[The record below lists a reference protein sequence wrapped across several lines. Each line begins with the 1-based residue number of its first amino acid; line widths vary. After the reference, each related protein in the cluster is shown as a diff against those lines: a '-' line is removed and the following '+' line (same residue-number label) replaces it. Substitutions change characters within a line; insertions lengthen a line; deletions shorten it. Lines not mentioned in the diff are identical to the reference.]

1 MEVHHPHHITHKKQ
15 WKEYLIE
22 FIMLFTAVTLGFFAE
37 NYRERVIESHK
48 EKEYMQTMIVDLK
61 EDIDR
66 IQNSIETTSIKV
78 RAMDSLIRNIYAKP
92 YTDSSIRTLYY
103 LYRRY
108 MGSATDVSFSRRTI
122 NQLINSGNL
131 RLIRNMAISDSIVN
145 YDINTDRIVRQY
157 SVFHDQYQQ
166 KARELSNQIFDSYY
180 LIDYDRRTV
189 QGLLK
194 TRNKLQLLNNDEKL
208 LKEYANIVY
217 GGKGV
222 LTIYVQILE
231 RHKLIAKN
239 IMQQLS
245 KEYSIQL

>member
-1 MEVHHPHHITHKKQ
+1 
-15 WKEYLIE
+15 
-22 FIMLFTAVTLGFFAE
+22 
-37 NYRERVIESHK
+37 
-48 EKEYMQTMIVDLK
+48 
-61 EDIDR
+61 
-66 IQNSIETTSIKV
+66 
-78 RAMDSLIRNIYAKP
+78 
-92 YTDSSIRTLYY
+92 
-103 LYRRY
+103 

>member
-48 EKEYMQTMIVDLK
+48 EKEYMQTMVVDLK

-66 IQNSIETTSIKV
+66 IQNSIQTTSIKV

-92 YTDSSIRTLYY
+92 YNDSSIRTLYY

-131 RLIRNMAISDSIVN
+131 RLIRSMAISDSIVY
-145 YDINTDRIVRQY
+145 YDINTERIVRQY

-166 KARELSNQIFDSYY
+166 KARELPNQIFDSYY
-180 LIDYDRRTV
+180 LVDYDRGTV
-189 QGLLK
+189 QELLK
-194 TRNKLQLLNNDEKL
+194 TNKNLTLLNNEEKL

-231 RHKLIAKN
+231 RHKLLAQN

-245 KEYSIQL
+245 EEYSIQF

>member
-48 EKEYMQTMIVDLK
+48 EKEYMQTMVVDLK

-66 IQNSIETTSIKV
+66 IQNSIETTSMKV
-78 RAMDSLIRNIYAKP
+78 QAMDSLIRNIYAKP
-92 YTDSSIRTLYY
+92 YTDSSIRRLYY

-131 RLIRNMAISDSIVN
+131 RLIRSMEISDSIVY

-180 LIDYDRRTV
+180 LVDYDRRTV

-194 TRNKLQLLNNDEKL
+194 TNKKLDLLNNEEKL

-222 LTIYVQILE
+222 LTIYVQILQ
-231 RHKLIAKN
+231 RHKLLANN